1 MIDTDAKAGANAVGA
16 PPRYI
21 CGREVMLVRLAVA
34 KRPEALQH
42 GPLCA
47 GLAGRKNA
55 TVPALGL
62 PSVHQIVGGVFKSL
76 IVIL

>member
-1 MIDTDAKAGANAVGA
+1 
-16 PPRYI
+16 
-21 CGREVMLVRLAVA
+21 MLVRLAVA